1 MPTEILNKVIKEKT
15 YNVPSFILKNYEKL
29 NLTAEEVLVLI
40 VLYNHYGKISYD
52 INKLLEEINLEKY
65 KLMQLISSL
74 EEKKIISIDLI
85 TNSKGLKEEYISLEL
100 LYDKIVNIYLD
111 LKEETNES
119 ADIYSAFEKELG
131 RTLSP
136 MEYEII
142 KGWVMDKFSDE
153 LIILALKEA
162 VYNGVNNLRY
172 IDKVLYGWRKKN
184 IKNKQDIIKDK
195 EKFKNILVAYRLYFY
210 LCFNILFI
218 QSTF

>member
-15 YNVPSFILKNYEKL
+15 YNIPSFILKNYEKL

-111 LKEETNES
+111 VKEETNES

-195 EKFKNILVAYRLYFY
+195 EKFKNRQKE
-210 LCFNILFI
+210 NIEVFDYNWLDE
-218 QSTF
+218 

>member
-111 LKEETNES
+111 VKEETNEN

-195 EKFKNILVAYRLYFY
+195 EKFKNRQKE
-210 LCFNILFI
+210 NIEVFDYNWLDE
-218 QSTF
+218 

>member
-100 LYDKIVNIYLD
+100 LYDKIINIYLD
-111 LKEETNES
+111 VKEETNES

-195 EKFKNILVAYRLYFY
+195 EKFKNRQKE
-210 LCFNILFI
+210 NIEVFDYNWLDE
-218 QSTF
+218 

>member
-15 YNVPSFILKNYEKL
+15 YNIPSFILKNYEKL

-65 KLMQLISSL
+65 KLMLLISSL

-111 LKEETNES
+111 VKEETNES

-195 EKFKNILVAYRLYFY
+195 EKFKNRQKENVEVFDYNWLDE
-210 LCFNILFI
+210 
-218 QSTF
+218 

>member
-111 LKEETNES
+111 LKEETNEN

-195 EKFKNILVAYRLYFY
+195 EKFKNRQKENVEVFDYNWLDE
-210 LCFNILFI
+210 
-218 QSTF
+218 

>member
-15 YNVPSFILKNYEKL
+15 YNIPSFILKNYEKL

-111 LKEETNES
+111 LKEETSEN

-162 VYNGVNNLRY
+162 VYNGVTNLRY
-172 IDKVLYGWRKKN
+172 IDKIIYEWGKKGFKSMEDVKSHIEN
-184 IKNKQDIIKDK
+184 NKK
-195 EKFKNILVAYRLYFY
+195 ESANLD
-210 LCFNILFI
+210 LFDYNWI
-218 QSTF
+218 DDDE

>member
-195 EKFKNILVAYRLYFY
+195 EKFKNRQKE
-210 LCFNILFI
+210 NIEVFDYNWLDE
-218 QSTF
+218 

>member
-195 EKFKNILVAYRLYFY
+195 EKFKNRQKENVEVFDYNWLDE
-210 LCFNILFI
+210 
-218 QSTF
+218 

>member
-111 LKEETNES
+111 LKEETSEN

-195 EKFKNILVAYRLYFY
+195 EKFKNRQKENVEVFDYNWLDE
-210 LCFNILFI
+210 
-218 QSTF
+218 

>member
-15 YNVPSFILKNYEKL
+15 YNIPSFILKNYEKL

-111 LKEETNES
+111 LKEETNEN
-119 ADIYSAFEKELG
+119 ADIYSAFEKEIG

-195 EKFKNILVAYRLYFY
+195 EKFKNRQKE
-210 LCFNILFI
+210 NIEVFDYNWLDE
-218 QSTF
+218 

>member
-111 LKEETNES
+111 VKEETNES

-184 IKNKQDIIKDK
+184 IKNKQDIIKEK
-195 EKFKNILVAYRLYFY
+195 EKFKNRQKENVEVFDYNWLDE
-210 LCFNILFI
+210 
-218 QSTF
+218 

>member
-40 VLYNHYGKISYD
+40 VLYNHYVKISYD

-100 LYDKIVNIYLD
+100 LYDKIINIYLD
-111 LKEETNES
+111 VKEETNES

-195 EKFKNILVAYRLYFY
+195 EKFKNRQKENVEVFDYNWLDE
-210 LCFNILFI
+210 
-218 QSTF
+218 

>member
-111 LKEETNES
+111 LKEETSES

-195 EKFKNILVAYRLYFY
+195 EKFKNRQKE
-210 LCFNILFI
+210 NIEVFDYNWLDE
-218 QSTF
+218 

>member
-52 INKLLEEINLEKY
+52 INNLLEEINLEKY

-111 LKEETNES
+111 VKEETNES

-195 EKFKNILVAYRLYFY
+195 EKFKNRQKE
-210 LCFNILFI
+210 NIEVFDYNWLDE
-218 QSTF
+218 

>member
-15 YNVPSFILKNYEKL
+15 YNIPSFILKNYEKL

-111 LKEETNES
+111 VKEETSEN

-195 EKFKNILVAYRLYFY
+195 EKFKNRQKE
-210 LCFNILFI
+210 NIEVFDYNWLDE
-218 QSTF
+218 

>member
-40 VLYNHYGKISYD
+40 VLYNHYGRISYD

-111 LKEETNES
+111 VKEETNES

-195 EKFKNILVAYRLYFY
+195 EKFKNRQKENVEVFDYNWLDE
-210 LCFNILFI
+210 
-218 QSTF
+218 

>member
-111 LKEETNES
+111 PKEETNKN

-195 EKFKNILVAYRLYFY
+195 EKFKNRQKE
-210 LCFNILFI
+210 NIEVFDYNWLDE
-218 QSTF
+218 

>member
-100 LYDKIVNIYLD
+100 LYDKIVNIYLHV
-111 LKEETNES
+111 KEETNES
-119 ADIYSAFEKELG
+119 ADLYSAFEKELG

-195 EKFKNILVAYRLYFY
+195 EKFKNRQKE
-210 LCFNILFI
+210 NIEVFDYNWLDE
-218 QSTF
+218 

>member
-111 LKEETNES
+111 VKEETNEN

-195 EKFKNILVAYRLYFY
+195 EKFKNRQKENVEVFDYNWLDE
-210 LCFNILFI
+210 
-218 QSTF
+218 

>member
-111 LKEETNES
+111 VKEETSEN

-195 EKFKNILVAYRLYFY
+195 EKFKNRQKENVEVFDYNWLDE
-210 LCFNILFI
+210 
-218 QSTF
+218 

>member
-15 YNVPSFILKNYEKL
+15 YNIPSFILKNYEKL

-111 LKEETNES
+111 VKEETNEN

-195 EKFKNILVAYRLYFY
+195 EKFKNRQKE
-210 LCFNILFI
+210 NIEVFDYNWLDE
-218 QSTF
+218 

>member
-65 KLMQLISSL
+65 QLMQLISSL

-111 LKEETNES
+111 VKEETNES

-195 EKFKNILVAYRLYFY
+195 EKFKNRQKE
-210 LCFNILFI
+210 NIEVFDYNWLDE
-218 QSTF
+218 

>member
-100 LYDKIVNIYLD
+100 LYDKIINIYLD
-111 LKEETNES
+111 VKEETNES

-195 EKFKNILVAYRLYFY
+195 EKFKNRQKENVEVFDYNWLDE
-210 LCFNILFI
+210 
-218 QSTF
+218 

>member
-111 LKEETNES
+111 VKEETKEN

-195 EKFKNILVAYRLYFY
+195 EKFKNRQKE
-210 LCFNILFI
+210 NIEVFDYNWLDE
-218 QSTF
+218 

>member
-111 LKEETNES
+111 VKEETSEN

-195 EKFKNILVAYRLYFY
+195 EKFKNRQKE
-210 LCFNILFI
+210 NIEVFDYNWLDE
-218 QSTF
+218 

>member
-52 INKLLEEINLEKY
+52 INNLLEEINLEKY

-111 LKEETNES
+111 LKEETNEN

-195 EKFKNILVAYRLYFY
+195 EKFKNRQKE
-210 LCFNILFI
+210 NIEVFDYNWLDE
-218 QSTF
+218 

>member
-15 YNVPSFILKNYEKL
+15 YNIPSFILKNYEKL

-111 LKEETNES
+111 PKEETNKN

-195 EKFKNILVAYRLYFY
+195 EKFKNRQKENVEVFDYNWLDE
-210 LCFNILFI
+210 
-218 QSTF
+218 

>member
-1 MPTEILNKVIKEKT
+1 MPTEILTKVIKEKT

-111 LKEETNES
+111 LKEETNEN

-195 EKFKNILVAYRLYFY
+195 EKFKNRQKE
-210 LCFNILFI
+210 NIEVFDYNWLDE
-218 QSTF
+218 

>member
-40 VLYNHYGKISYD
+40 VLYNHYGRISYD

-100 LYDKIVNIYLD
+100 LYDKIINIYLD
-111 LKEETNES
+111 VKEETNES

-195 EKFKNILVAYRLYFY
+195 EKFKNRQKENVEVFDYNWLDE
-210 LCFNILFI
+210 
-218 QSTF
+218 

>member
-40 VLYNHYGKISYD
+40 VLYNHYGRISYD

-111 LKEETNES
+111 PKEETSEN

-195 EKFKNILVAYRLYFY
+195 EKFKNRQKENVEVFDYNWLDE
-210 LCFNILFI
+210 
-218 QSTF
+218 

>member
-15 YNVPSFILKNYEKL
+15 YNIPSFILKNYEKL
-29 NLTAEEVLVLI
+29 DFTAEEVLVLI

-111 LKEETNES
+111 VKEETNES

-195 EKFKNILVAYRLYFY
+195 EKFKNRQKE
-210 LCFNILFI
+210 NIEVFDYNWLDE
-218 QSTF
+218 

>member
-111 LKEETNES
+111 PKEETSKN

-195 EKFKNILVAYRLYFY
+195 EKFKNRQKENVEVFDYNWLDE
-210 LCFNILFI
+210 
-218 QSTF
+218 

>member
-111 LKEETNES
+111 PKEETNEN

-195 EKFKNILVAYRLYFY
+195 EKFKNRQKE
-210 LCFNILFI
+210 NIEVFDYNWLDE
-218 QSTF
+218 